1 VPVVKKKVT
10 ASFNRAAIGKSFRSQ
25 AALVLAGVCVDL
37 GSELCVGWGG
47 GLEGEGWGR
56 GGRGGRGGGCE
67 QCVLICSPSKLFQ
80 GLVCKK
86 EIVI

>member
-56 GGRGGRGGGCE
+56 GGRGGRGGLGGWGINGSGWGN
-67 QCVLICSPSKLFQ
+67 VNNVF
-80 GLVCKK
+80 
-86 EIVI
+86 